1 MSELEDIDVVHAD
14 DALLVLCKPSGLPA
28 VPGRGAALQDCLARR
43 VQRRFADALVVHRLD
58 MATSGL
64 MLMAR
69 GASAQRALGIA
80 FARREVEKRYL
91 AIVAG
96 HLAAPGAGGWGEIDL
111 PLAADWPRRPRQ
123 QVDFERGKASLTR
136 YRVLAHDDG
145 AATTCVELQPMTG
158 RTHQLRVHLMAIG
171 HPIVG
176 DTLYAPPAVQ
186 AMAQHLAL
194 HASRLE
200 LAHPASGARLVFTSA
215 APLFPHRTALA
226 ACDAV
231 LGLH

>member
-1 MSELEDIDVVHAD
+1 MSEADCIDIVHAD
-14 DALLVLCKPSGLPA
+14 AALLVLCKPAGLPA

-43 VQRRFADALVVHRLD
+43 VQGRFADALVVHRLD

-69 GASAQRALGIA
+69 GAAAQRALGMA
-80 FARREVEKRYL
+80 FARGEVEKRYV

-96 HLAAPGAGGWGEIDL
+96 HLAAPAGDGWGKIDL

-123 QVDFERGKASLTR
+123 MVDSEHGKPSLTR
-136 YRVLAHDDG
+136 YRILAHDAG
-145 AATTCVELQPMTG
+145 AGTTHVELRPMTG

-186 AMAQHLAL
+186 AMARRLAL
-194 HASRLE
+194 HASRIE
-200 LAHPASGARLVFTSA
+200 FAHPASGDRLVFSSA
-215 APLFPHRTALA
+215 APFLPNRAVVDAGSAPPAL
-226 ACDAV
+226 
-231 LGLH
+231 H

>member
-80 FARREVEKRYL
+80 FARREVEKRYV

-96 HLAAPGAGGWGEIDL
+96 HLAVPGAGGWGQIDL

-123 QVDFERGKASLTR
+123 QVDFERGKPSLTH
-136 YRVLAHDDG
+136 YRVLAHDEG
-145 AATTCVELQPMTG
+145 AATSHVELQPLTG

-186 AMAQHLAL
+186 AMAQRLAL

-200 LAHPASGARLVFTSA
+200 LAHPLSGARLVFTSA
-215 APLFPHRTALA
+215 APFFPHRTALA
-226 ACDAV
+226 AGDAAPD
-231 LGLH
+231 LH